1 MTLCE
6 ELVIELTNRSF
17 SHRAV
22 YRNGGTSYDLSDC
35 EPAACKQDIEA
46 FARKVG
52 EADCVFTGEAGRQA
66 L

>member
-6 ELVIELTNRSF
+6 KLGIGLVSRSF
-17 SHRAV
+17 FHRAV

-35 EPAACKQDIEA
+35 EPAACKQDIEV

>member
-6 ELVIELTNRSF
+6 KLGIGLVSRSF

-35 EPAACKQDIEA
+35 EPAACKPDIEPL
-46 FARKVG
+46 ARQAG
-52 EADCVFTGEAGRQA
+52 EPDCVFTREAGSQA
-66 L
+66 F

>member
-6 ELVIELTNRSF
+6 KLGIGLVSRSF

-35 EPAACKQDIEA
+35 EPAACNQDIEA
-46 FARKVG
+46 FARKV
-52 EADCVFTGEAGRQA
+52 EKADCVFTGEAGRQA

>member
-6 ELVIELTNRSF
+6 KLGIGLVSRSF

-46 FARKVG
+46 FVRKVG

>member
-6 ELVIELTNRSF
+6 KLGIGLVSRSF

-52 EADCVFTGEAGRQA
+52 KLLRVYGRAGKQA

>member
-1 MTLCE
+1 MTLYE
-6 ELVIELTNRSF
+6 KLGIGLVSRSF

-22 YRNGGTSYDLSDC
+22 YRNCGTSYDLSDC
-35 EPAACKQDIEA
+35 ESAACKQGIEA

>member
-6 ELVIELTNRSF
+6 KLGIGLVSRSF
-17 SHRAV
+17 SHRTV

>member
-6 ELVIELTNRSF
+6 ELGIGLVSRSF

-22 YRNGGTSYDLSDC
+22 YRNGGTSNDLSDC

>member
-1 MTLCE
+1 MTLYE
-6 ELVIELTNRSF
+6 KLGIGLVSRSF

-35 EPAACKQDIEA
+35 ESAACKQGIEA

-52 EADCVFTGEAGRQA
+52 EADCVFTGDAGLKA

>member
-6 ELVIELTNRSF
+6 KLGIGLVSRSF
-17 SHRAV
+17 SHRTV

-35 EPAACKQDIEA
+35 EPAACKQDIEV

>member
-1 MTLCE
+1 MILHE
-6 ELVIELTNRSF
+6 KLGIGLAGRSF
-17 SHRAV
+17 SHQAV
-22 YRNGGTSYDLSDC
+22 YRNGGTSCDLSDC
-35 EPAACKQDIEA
+35 EPAAYKQDIKA